1 MSCVYEGVEY
11 SEGSL
16 VCANGRELVCRGDE
30 WHENGESCVSDVS
43 DVSEGASGLTPEPSN
58 GDPE

>member
-1 MSCVYEGVEY
+1 MTCIFEGVEY

-30 WHENGESCVSDVS
+30 CMRMVKAVMLKVIQIMGVAMGMGSLCSMIS
-43 DVSEGASGLTPEPSN
+43 
-58 GDPE
+58 